1 MADELI
7 ERRLRD
13 PCVDWTGEQ
22 IVDNSTPR
30 HEIECGLLR
39 EAATR
44 IETLEREIAEM
55 REILSFDCTAFPGM
69 EEAAIKW
76 ANKISGERGGKPY
89 HPDPVGILEMCED
102 IARQALNR
110 GGAE

>member
-7 ERRLRD
+7 GRLRD

-44 IETLEREIAEM
+44 IETLEREIAVM
-55 REILSFDCTAFPGM
+55 RERGAKAVIAYHVAICSPKGVVPVDDLYDPAI
-69 EEAAIKW
+69 AA
-76 ANKISGERGGKPY
+76 KIER
-89 HPDPVGILEMCED
+89 DMDV
-102 IARQALNR
+102 ARQALNR